1 MRGNH
6 YGVIIMLRRYNNKG
20 FTLAEVL
27 VTLGIIGIV
36 AAMTMPTLI
45 SSTDARVRETQL
57 KKAYSVLSQ
66 ANQMMIAHSTYPYME
81 FVQPFLVED
90 TEEDPGDN
98 SGSGVGT
105 DEGES
110 GDEGS
115 EQPDIPV
122 TPPEAEPEPPVPEE
136 PEVTPETPD
145 EPDMND
151 STTKDLVDGLIDAI
165 LGLDFGTAIE
175 NFNKLK
181 DMYGLTN
188 WGEFLHDYAEQSGK
202 ELPGWLEGILGIG
215 GDNNGNS
222 SGNGNGN
229 GNGNNGNNGNGRYG
243 RNRSSYKMPYM
254 QIFADMSETQ
264 SNDEENSNFIETK
277 RRQLAALK
285 EVLNDAHYCERYDK
299 CNGSKPVEY
308 QNLRG
313 EIATIEAAD
322 FEYSALKT
330 ADGMYFWLGDI
341 NNPQRY
347 FVDINGAKRPN
358 KLGVDV
364 FTFDIISKEAIQ
376 PELSGNCTKRG
387 LPTDGEGYRGLGCA
401 GYALIDRN
409 PDTDDLKGY
418 WDYMK

>member
-1 MRGNH
+1 MFMRGNH
-6 YGVIIMLRRYNNKG
+6 NGVIIMLRRYNNKG

-36 AAMTMPTLI
+36 AAMTIPTLI

-66 ANQMMIAHSTYPYME
+66 ANQMMIAHSIYPYME
-81 FVQPFLVED
+81 FVQPFVVAED
-90 TEEDPGDN
+90 TEEDTGDT
-98 SGSGVGT
+98 SGSGDGS
-105 DEGES
+105 DEGDT

-115 EQPDIPV
+115 EQPEVPV

-145 EPDMND
+145 EPDMSD
-151 STTKDLVDGLIDAI
+151 STTKDLVDGLIDA
-165 LGLDFGTAIE
+165 LLKFDLGTAIK
-175 NFNKLK
+175 NFNELK

-188 WGEFLHDYAEQSGK
+188 WGDFLRDYAEQSGK
-202 ELPGWLEGILGIG
+202 ELPGWFEGILNLVYN
-215 GDNNGNS
+215 DSNTDDKS
-222 SGNGNGN
+222 L
-229 GNGNNGNNGNGRYG
+229 YA
-243 RNRSSYKMPYM
+243 YKMPYM
-254 QIFADMSETQ
+254 QIFADTAETQ
-264 SNDEENSNFIETK
+264 SNDEENSDFIETK

-285 EVLNDAHYCERYDK
+285 NVLNDAHYCERYDK